1 VSPTREKTGHRLGVD
16 VGGSGMKAAPV
27 DLSTGTLLADRHRI
41 KTPRP
46 STPDAVAEVLAQL
59 VDHFSWAGP
68 VGVAFPAVVKRG
80 VTMTAANVD
89 PAWVGCDAA
98 GLFSTRVDRTVRV
111 INDADAAGLAEMR
124 YGAGKDRSGVVLMVT
139 LGTGI
144 GTALFVDGV
153 LVPNTELGHLVIR
166 GKDAEDRASDRVR
179 EDKALSWKVWAGR
192 VEEYLQYVERLL
204 QPDLLIVGG
213 GVSKQHEEFLPRITT
228 QTELVPAMLR
238 NQAGIVGAARIAR

>member
-27 DLSTGTLLADRHRI
+27 DLSTGSLLADRHRI
-41 KTPRP
+41 KTPQP
-46 STPDAVAEVLAQL
+46 SAPEAVADVLAEL
-59 VDHFSWAGP
+59 VDHFSWTGP

-80 VTMTAANVD
+80 VTMTAANID
-89 PAWVGCDAA
+89 EAWIGCDAA
-98 GLFSTRVDRTVRV
+98 SLFSTRIDRTVRV
-111 INDADAAGLAEMR
+111 VNDADAAGLAEMR
-124 YGAGKDRSGVVLMVT
+124 YGAGRGRNGVALMVT

-144 GTALFVDGV
+144 GTALFVDGA

-179 EDKALSWKVWAGR
+179 EDKDLSWKAWAER

-204 QPDLLIVGG
+204 RPDLIIVGG
-213 GVSKQHEEFLPRITT
+213 GVSKHHEEFLPRISTE
-228 QTELVPAMLR
+228 TELVPADLR
-238 NQAGIVGAARIAR
+238 NHAGIVGAARIAR